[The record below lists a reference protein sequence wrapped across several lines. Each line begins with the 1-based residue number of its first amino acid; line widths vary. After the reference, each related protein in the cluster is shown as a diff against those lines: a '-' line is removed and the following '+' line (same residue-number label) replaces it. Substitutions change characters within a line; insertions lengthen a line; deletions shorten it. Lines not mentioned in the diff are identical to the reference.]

1 MFYRSA
7 MLVLACVSMLAFAP
21 ACDFFKD
28 KVNETTAQTR
38 IFEEELDDIPLAE
51 VAGVCSP
58 TAVSFNDL
66 MAGIDWWADAK
77 GHIKDVVVDALNYQV
92 PDNDSEA
99 ELQLDL
105 YLSDVTDVEDVPDAD
120 YIGSTDLLAPGSK
133 VEDWEPMTLASGA
146 EDRLAELILEPDTP
160 FTVCVKIPQ
169 VESGDAEE
177 SQVDLKLELQIAG
190 FVTFVPLSD

>member
-7 MLVLACVSMLAFAP
+7 LLVLVCALMLAFAP
-21 ACDFFKD
+21 ACDAVKD
-28 KVNETTAQTR
+28 KVNESSAQTKS
-38 IFEEELDDIPLAE
+38 FDEELDDIPLKG

-66 MAGIDWWADAK
+66 MAQISWWDDAK
-77 GHIKDVVVDALNYQV
+77 GHIDAVVVEFLNYRV
-92 PDNDSEA
+92 PENDSEA

-105 YLSDVTDVEDVPDAD
+105 YLSDVTDVEEVPDSD

-133 VEDWEPMTLASGA
+133 VEDWEPMTLADGA
-146 EDRLAELILEPDTP
+146 EDRLADLILEPETP

-169 VESGDAEE
+169 VESGDADE
-177 SQVDLKLELQIAG
+177 VDLKLELAIAG
-190 FVTFVPLSD
+190 SVTFVPLGD

>member
-1 MFYRSA
+1 MFFRSA
-7 MLVLACVSMLAFAP
+7 MLVLVCALMLAFAP

-28 KVNETTAQTR
+28 KVNESTAQTKS
-38 IFEEELDDIPLAE
+38 FEEELDDIPLKE

-66 MAGIDWWADAK
+66 MAGISWWSDAK
-77 GHIKDVVVDALNYQV
+77 GHIDAVAVESLNYRV

-105 YLSDVTDVEDVPDAD
+105 YLSDVTDVEEVPDSD

-133 VEDWEPMTLASGA
+133 VEDWEPMTLADGA
-146 EDRLAELILEPDTP
+146 EDRLADLILEPDTP

-169 VESGDAEE
+169 VESGDADE
-177 SQVDLKLELQIAG
+177 SEVDLKLELEIAG
-190 FVTFVPLSD
+190 SATFVPLGD